1 MLSFNQSNFP
11 TAPYPDTTAAALFHL
26 TPTST
31 AEGYQSQLQQSQTL
45 PINTLPLP
53 MILQDDMTGLDFSN
67 PSVQEY
73 IINNDVL
80 DSLAQE
86 VALADN
92 PSSSSSSS
100 SSSASMAT
108 NLNLQNINTTAELL
122 INTPLIIS
130 QTPSQISTTTTTAGL
145 QNGTSILNG
154 TCGNTGGV
162 IGIGNSTLDVQ
173 VDQFSTMQEETTLSL
188 GVMAHLENLEKQI
201 AEMRRFVSAGFAKKD
216 HVRGLDVERQ
226 RLHSRNYN
234 FQNVTEINEPFQI
247 LLNSN
252 GTFPSR
258 CPVNGVELK
267 SLNHEEMDAL
277 LDEYDLPFSPALF
290 LHEKQLMYLRFI
302 GTNRAVMHRVVD

>member
-1 MLSFNQSNFP
+1 MLSFNQSSFP
-11 TAPYPDTTAAALFHL
+11 AASYPDTTAAALFHL
-26 TPTST
+26 TTT
-31 AEGYQSQLQQSQTL
+31 GTEGYQSQTL
-45 PINTLPLP
+45 PINPSPLP

-92 PSSSSSSS
+92 PLSSSSSSS
-100 SSSASMAT
+100 SSMAT
-108 NLNLQNINTTAELL
+108 NLNIQNINNTAELL

-130 QTPSQISTTTTTAGL
+130 QNPSQMSTTTSGL
-145 QNGTSILNG
+145 QVGTTILSG
-154 TCGNTGGV
+154 TGGSGA

-234 FQNVTEINEPFQI
+234 FQNITEIHEPFQI

-277 LDEYDLPFSPALF
+277 LDDYDLPFSPGLF
-290 LHEKQLMYLRFI
+290 LHEKQLIYLRFI
-302 GTNRAVMHRVVD
+302 GANRAVMHRVVD